1 MSENG
6 IGTVGVVGLGL
17 MGGEFARHLAAAG
30 VRTLGFD
37 VRAEQLEAA
46 RAVGVIPGK
55 SAAAVAAEADFVLTS
70 LPSVKALEAAFF
82 GPQGIADSK
91 HDGLIVAETSTFP
104 LEAKESARVRLGA
117 VGIRMID
124 SPISGTGSQAKNKD
138 ITIFLSGDAEDCAA
152 AAPVVTHFTRSV
164 LNIGAFGA
172 GSKLKYIANLLIA
185 VHNFAAA
192 EAVTLA
198 EKAGLD
204 PIQAVEW
211 LRGSAATSRM
221 LDVRGP
227 IMATGDFQTPMM
239 KTDVFQKDLEI
250 IGDFARKVGCP
261 TPLFAASVPFF
272 MAANSMGMGSY
283 DVASVVDILRQ
294 MAGLRSK

>member
-1 MSENG
+1 MSQNG
-6 IGTVGVVGLGL
+6 IGTVGVIGLGI
-17 MGGEFARHLAAAG
+17 MGGEFARHIAEAG

-37 VRAEQLEAA
+37 LRPEMMEAA
-46 RAVGVIPGK
+46 RANGVIPGE
-55 SAAAVAAEADFVLTS
+55 SAAAVAAESDFVLTS

-82 GPQGIADSK
+82 GPDGIAASK
-91 HDGLIVAETSTFP
+91 HKGLLVAETSTFP
-104 LEAKESARVRLGA
+104 LDAKESARTRLGE

-124 SPISGTGSQAKNKD
+124 TPISGTGSQAKNKD
-138 ITIFLSGDAEDCAA
+138 ITIFLSGDAEDCDA
-152 AAPVVTHFTRSV
+152 AAPIVAHFTRSV
-164 LNIGAFGA
+164 LRVGPFGA
-172 GSKLKYIANLLIA
+172 GSKLKYVANLLIA
-185 VHNFAAA
+185 VHNLAAA
-192 EAVTLA
+192 EAVALA

-204 PIQAVEW
+204 PVQAVEW

-272 MAANSMGMGSY
+272 MAANSMGMGGY
-283 DVASVVDILRQ
+283 DVAAVVDILRQ
-294 MAGLRSK
+294 MAGIRQK